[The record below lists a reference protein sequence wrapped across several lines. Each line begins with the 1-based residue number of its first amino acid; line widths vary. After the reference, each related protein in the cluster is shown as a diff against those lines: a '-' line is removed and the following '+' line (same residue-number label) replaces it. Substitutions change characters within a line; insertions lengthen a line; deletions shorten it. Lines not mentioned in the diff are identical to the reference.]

1 MKLAKLSLAAIMAV
15 GALSTANAQ
24 PLEEAIKG
32 VDVSGF
38 ARYRMNDRN
47 VNSETDTNANDYDIS
62 VKLVAPV
69 TEDLKF
75 TAETTFSGDS
85 DYKLGGSFDTDGN
98 RISGTNRNSVDVDKM
113 YFTYTKNALTVQ
125 AGRQALGTPVSD
137 NGYRGQKGTGVLAM
151 YNFGTVTLAG
161 AYFNTSDLG
170 TGYFGSKTDT
180 TNIYNQMDSSE
191 INALAAIASF
201 GPVNAQIWGIRA
213 VNTVDYLIFTQVDGS
228 VANFT
233 FTGQVIQTELDDTL
247 VGATADDSGTFF
259 GLKAEYAGSN
269 FKIAAAFTEN
279 DEDQGVH
286 GVATDANNDVISVG
300 WRLADDFAAV
310 STNGGSTYGLDGSI
324 TFGQFGLM
332 AGFAQWD
339 QDTDAGNNE
348 EELTEFFGG
357 VSYKY
362 SKNFNTYIKYSDV
375 DADVDETLDQQY
387 LRFEAKYTF

>member
-32 VDVSGF
+32 VDFSGF
-38 ARYRMNDRN
+38 ARYRFHDVERND
-47 VNSETDTNANDYDIS
+47 VNTKNNNDYDIG

-75 TAETTFSGDS
+75 TTEITAGGSDNES
-85 DYKLGGSFDTDGN
+85 DYKVGGTARSH
-98 RISGTNRNSVDVDKM
+98 VDVDKM

-170 TGYFGSKTDT
+170 TGYFGSTKTP
-180 TNIYNQMDSSE
+180 NIYNQMDNSE

-213 VNTVDYLIFTQVDGS
+213 VDAVDYLVFAQVDGS

-247 VGATADDSGTFF
+247 VGTAEDSGTFY
-259 GLKAEYAGSN
+259 GLKAEYKGSN
-269 FKIAAAFTEN
+269 FKVAAVFTDN

-286 GVATDANNDVISVG
+286 AVATDANNDVIAAG
-300 WRLADDFAAV
+300 WRLADNDYKQV
-310 STNGGSTYGLDGSI
+310 SSTGGQTYGLDGSI
-324 TFGQFGLM
+324 TFGKIGLM
-332 AGFAQWD
+332 AGFAEWD
-339 QDTDAGNNE
+339 QDTNAGGNE
-348 EELTEFFGG
+348 EELTEIWGG

-375 DADVDETLDQQY
+375 DADNVDSLDQEY